1 MAEGLCFTF
10 AILNVDLRVLKQF
23 EVNIHKNDLFNK
35 TDKLLVAYSAGVDS
49 VVLCD
54 LLTKAGYHFDLAHCN
69 FQLRGIEAND
79 DTSFCETYAKLIQSK
94 CHTIYF
100 NTKKYAE
107 ENKLSI
113 QMAAR
118 ELRYNWFKDII
129 SEYGYTYLLTAH
141 HANDNAETLF
151 VNLTRGTGIK
161 GLQGIPQKQHNT
173 VRPLLFATKEAIKQY
188 AEKENIPYREDSS
201 NQEIKYK
208 RNFIRHHIIPELK
221 KLNPILEETLNTSI
235 HYFKQS
241 SQIVT
246 QFCKTKFKDIC
257 EEDVELLK
265 INIALLLLE
274 PQKETLL
281 FEWLHSKGFKTNQ
294 IEQLTILLND
304 KNNVGKFFESSTHQL
319 VVDRTYLIVK
329 KKTNETIPTEFK
341 INSISDTTHLPIHLV
356 FEEIKQASFTDNKN
370 ELFISVTDHF
380 FPLTLRKWKI
390 GDKFQP
396 FGMTGFK
403 KISDYFKDQKLSKF
417 DKEAAWILES
427 NQQIICIIAYR
438 MDNRFKVSNESTQ
451 IIKLTSFID

>member
-1 MAEGLCFTF
+1 M
-10 AILNVDLRVLKQF
+10 LKQF
-23 EVNIHKNDLFNK
+23 EVNIHKNDLFSK
-35 TDKLLVAYSAGVDS
+35 TDKLLVAYSGGVDS

-54 LLTKAGYHFDLAHCN
+54 LLTKAGYRFDLAHCN
-69 FQLRGIEAND
+69 FQLRGSEAID
-79 DTSFCETYAKLIQSK
+79 DTAFCERYSKSIQSK

-100 NTKKYAE
+100 NTKNYAV

-118 ELRYNWFKDII
+118 ELRYNWFKDLI
-129 SEYGYTYLLTAH
+129 SEHGYTFLLTAH

-161 GLQGIPQKQHNT
+161 GLQGIPEKQHNI

-188 AEKENIPYREDSS
+188 AEKENIPFREDSS

-208 RNFIRHHIIPELK
+208 RNFIRHQIIPELK
-221 KLNPILEETLNTSI
+221 KLNTILEETLNTSI

-246 QFCKTKFKDIC
+246 QFCKSKFNDIC
-257 EEDVELLK
+257 EEDNDYLK

-281 FEWLHSKGFKTNQ
+281 FEWLHSKGFNANQ
-294 IEQLTILLND
+294 IEQLGIVLSD
-304 KNNVGKFFESSTHQL
+304 KNNIGKFFESSTHQL

-329 KKTNETIPTEFK
+329 KKINETIAKEFK
-341 INSISDTTHLPIHLV
+341 INSISDTTHLPIKLA
-356 FEEIKQASFTDNKN
+356 FEEIKQVSFSKNKN
-370 ELFISVTDHF
+370 ELYISVTDHF
-380 FPLTLRKWKI
+380 FPLTLRKWKM

-396 FGMTGFK
+396 FGMIGFK

-417 DKEAAWILES
+417 DKQSAWILES
-427 NQQIICIIAYR
+427 NHQIVCILGYR
-438 MDNRFKVSNESTQ
+438 MDNRFKITDDSKRLL
-451 IIKLTSFID
+451 KLTSFID